1 MKFRKVMALALAA
14 SMAVSLNAVSVL
26 AEGGDTTDITL
37 WTYPVGSWGDS
48 AVVDQMDRRSERSH
62 L

>member
-26 AEGGDTTDITL
+26 AEAEIPQTL
-37 WTYPVGSWGDS
+37 HCGLI
-48 AVVDQMDRRSERSH
+48 Q
-62 L
+62 